1 LLGSEFEILSEK
13 YLMRLFILLFFVFA
27 AHAAPTKLVQGR
39 DSQGK
44 VRACHPMA
52 PDEFICTQEFT
63 EGDQFAI
70 DCIAKGGEAIAC
82 GCHDYLCILVTE

>member
-1 LLGSEFEILSEK
+1 MSEK
-13 YLMRLFILLFFVFA
+13 QIMRFLTVLFFVFNAQA
-27 AHAAPTKLVQGR
+27 ASTQYVQGF

-44 VRACHPMA
+44 QRACHPMA

-63 EGDQFAI
+63 DGDQFAI

-82 GCHDYLCILVTE
+82 GCHDYLCIVVSGKR

>member
-1 LLGSEFEILSEK
+1 MSEK
-13 YLMRLFILLFFVFA
+13 SFMRLFILLLFVISA
-27 AHAAPTKLVQGR
+27 QAAPAKLVQGR
-39 DSQGK
+39 DLQGHI
-44 VRACHPMA
+44 RACHPMA

-70 DCIAKGGEAIAC
+70 DCVAKGGEAIAC